1 MRVLGS
7 LSNLLVTDTNL
18 HNAIVIVVLVV
29 VTFS

>member
-7 LSNLLVTDTNL
+7 LSKLLVTDTNL